1 MPKRRE
7 GIMKLVG
14 LSSRNRAA
22 MLDQLKRL
30 YSWDFLGGLNDDQIM
45 DLYEKAIDLPGLT
58 HIKTQQ
64 PKPKPQVIPFPED
77 AITPWW
83 IPRPK
88 PNESEDT

>member
-1 MPKRRE
+1 MPKRE
-7 GIMKLVG
+7 GIMRLVG
-14 LSSRNRAA
+14 LSSRNRSL

-30 YSWDFLGGLNDDQIM
+30 YNWDFLRSLGDDQII
-45 DLYEKAIDLPGLT
+45 DLFEKEIDLPGLS
-58 HIKTQQ
+58 HIKTED
-64 PKPKPQVIPFPED
+64 PKPKPNVVPFPTD